1 MMNLYYDGSCTIKL
15 NMKNWDDDLAKIM
28 EKKMKKYKE
37 QIDNN
42 LPSNN
47 KQDKNISGPITLT
60 DYNFDQTIRKYSLL
74 VVDFW
79 APWCGPCKLVSPV
92 IDQLAIEF
100 SGKAVFG
107 KLNVDENPTVA
118 NIFGIQSIPTLII
131 FKDGEAVDGVMGALP
146 KQQLISTISRHF

>member
-1 MMNLYYDGSCTIKL
+1 
-15 NMKNWDDDLAKIM
+15 MKNWDEDLAKIM

-42 LPSNN
+42 ITTNN
-47 KQDKNISGPITLT
+47 NHDKDISGPITLT
-60 DYNFDQTIRKYSLL
+60 DYNFDETTRKYSLL

-79 APWCGPCKLVSPV
+79 APWCGPCKLVSPI
-92 IDQLAIEF
+92 IDQLAIELR
-100 SGKAVFG
+100 GKVVFG

-131 FKDGEAVDGVMGALP
+131 FKNGEAIDGLMGAVP
-146 KQQLISTISRHF
+146 KQQLISTISRYF

>member
-1 MMNLYYDGSCTIKL
+1 MNLYYDGSCTIKL
-15 NMKNWDDDLAKIM
+15 YMKYWDEDLAKIM

-37 QIDNN
+37 QMDNN

-47 KQDKNISGPITLT
+47 NHDKNISGPITLT

-92 IDQLAIEF
+92 IDQLAIEL

-146 KQQLISTISRHF
+146 KQQLISTIPRHF

>member
-1 MMNLYYDGSCTIKL
+1 
-15 NMKNWDDDLAKIM
+15 MKNWDEDLAKIM

-37 QIDNN
+37 QIDYNI
-42 LPSNN
+42 PSNN
-47 KQDKNISGPITLT
+47 NHDNNISGPITLT

-79 APWCGPCKLVSPV
+79 APWCGPCKLVSPI
-92 IDQLAIEF
+92 IDQLAIEL

-131 FKDGEAVDGVMGALP
+131 FKDGEAVDGLMGALP

>member
-1 MMNLYYDGSCTIKL
+1 
-15 NMKNWDDDLAKIM
+15 MKNWDEDLAKIM
-28 EKKMKKYKE
+28 EKKMRKYQE
-37 QIDNN
+37 QIDYTI
-42 LPSNN
+42 PSNN
-47 KQDKNISGPITLT
+47 NHDKNISGPITLT

-79 APWCGPCKLVSPV
+79 APWCGPCKLVSPI
-92 IDQLAIEF
+92 IDQLANEL

-146 KQQLISTISRHF
+146 KQQLTSTISRHF

>member
-1 MMNLYYDGSCTIKL
+1 
-15 NMKNWDDDLAKIM
+15 MKNWDEDLAKIM
-28 EKKMKKYKE
+28 EKKMRKYQD
-37 QIDNN
+37 QIGYNI
-42 LPSNN
+42 PSNN
-47 KQDKNISGPITLT
+47 NHDKNISGPITLT

-79 APWCGPCKLVSPV
+79 APWCGPCKLVSPI
-92 IDQLAIEF
+92 IDQLANEL

-131 FKDGEAVDGVMGALP
+131 FKDGEAVDGIMGALP

>member
-1 MMNLYYDGSCTIKL
+1 
-15 NMKNWDDDLAKIM
+15 MKNWDEDLAKIM
-28 EKKMKKYKE
+28 EKKMRKYQE
-37 QIDNN
+37 QIDYNI
-42 LPSNN
+42 PSNN
-47 KQDKNISGPITLT
+47 SHDKNISGPITLT
-60 DYNFDQTIRKYSLL
+60 DYNFDQTIRKHSLL

-79 APWCGPCKLVSPV
+79 APWCGPCKLVSPI
-92 IDQLAIEF
+92 IDQLANEL

-131 FKDGEAVDGVMGALP
+131 FKDGEAVDGIMGALP

>member
-1 MMNLYYDGSCTIKL
+1 
-15 NMKNWDDDLAKIM
+15 MKYWDEDLAKIM

-37 QIDNN
+37 QMDNN

-47 KQDKNISGPITLT
+47 NHDKNISAPITLT

-92 IDQLAIEF
+92 IDQLAIEL